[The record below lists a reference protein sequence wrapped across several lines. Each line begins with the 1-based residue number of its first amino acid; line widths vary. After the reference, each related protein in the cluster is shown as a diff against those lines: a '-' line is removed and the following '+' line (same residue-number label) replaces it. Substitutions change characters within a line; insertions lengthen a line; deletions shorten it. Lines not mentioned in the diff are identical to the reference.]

1 MKRDVIRRKAIEP
14 KSGADHDADP
24 RDGGVQSVDRA
35 LSIIE
40 TLAEDD
46 EGYRL
51 SDLAIRTGLSTST
64 VHRLLA
70 TLENRRFVQFDRTES
85 KWHVGARAFTVG
97 ATFARRRNF
106 TAQAVPYLRKLRDL
120 TRETANLAVVDDEFI
135 IVLTRMESREIMRSL
150 TKVGGRVAMVASGV
164 GKAVL
169 ATYSDAD
176 VSAIIRHHGM
186 PRLTEKSIV
195 RPGDLFKELEKV
207 RPPGFCHRRR
217 GSLHGPALH
226 RRRGLQRLQRAA
238 GGDFRLGHD
247 QPPDRRS
254 PARARPD
261 RARGGGGADGRARR
275 RDAGSETR
283 PETGFAARHCP
294 PRKLGLAARAPR
306 HRYIHPSLSMAR
318 LRGTMSSDSTIG
330 ESHAF

>member
-1 MKRDVIRRKAIEP
+1 MKKNVIRRRLVEP
-14 KSGADHDADP
+14 KSGADSYSDP

-64 VHRLLA
+64 VHRLLT
-70 TLENRRFVQFDRTES
+70 TLEHRRFVQFDRDQS
-85 KWHVGARAFTVG
+85 KWHVGARAFMVG
-97 ATFARRRNF
+97 ATFARHRNF
-106 TAQAVPYLRKLRDL
+106 TAQAIPYLRKLRDL

-150 TKVGGRVAMVASGV
+150 TKVGGRVSMVASSV

-169 ATYSDAD
+169 AAYSDED

-195 RPGDLFKELEKV
+195 RPGDLFKELQTI
-207 RPPGFCHRRR
+207 RQR
-217 GSLHGPALH
+217 GYAVDDEEAQI
-226 RRRGLQRLQRAA
+226 GLRCIAA
-238 GGDFRLGHD
+238 VVYDPHAE
-247 QPPDRRS
+247 P
-254 PARARPD
+254 
-261 RARGGGGADGRARR
+261 
-275 RDAGSETR
+275 
-283 PETGFAARHCP
+283 
-294 PRKLGLAARAPR
+294 LAAISVSGMTSRVTNE
-306 HRYIHPSLSMAR
+306 R
-318 LRGTMSSDSTIG
+318 LPGIG
-330 ESHAF
+330 RIVREVAAELTAALGGVMPDQRQG

>member
-1 MKRDVIRRKAIEP
+1 MQVAMKKNVIRRRLVEP
-14 KSGADHDADP
+14 KSSADNDP
-24 RDGGVQSVDRA
+24 DSRDGGVQSVDRA

-51 SDLAIRTGLSTST
+51 SDLAVRTGLSTST

-70 TLENRRFVQFDRTES
+70 TLEKRRFVQFDRYES
-85 KWHVGARAFTVG
+85 KWHVGAQSFAVG

-106 TAQAVPYLRKLRDL
+106 VAQAMPYLRKLRDL
-120 TRETANLAVVDDEFI
+120 TRETANLAVVDDEHI

-176 VSAIIRHHGM
+176 INAIICRQGM

-195 RPGDLFKELEKV
+195 RPSELFRQIEAI
-207 RPPGFCHRRR
+207 RRQGYAVDDEEAR
-217 GSLHGPALH
+217 IGLRCVAAVVYNDCGEPLAAISVSGMTSRVTEERLPALG
-226 RRRGLQRLQRAA
+226 RTVCEVAA
-238 GGDFRLGHD
+238 ELTAALGGVMPGVAD
-247 QPPDRRS
+247 QGETQDAEPD
-254 PARARPD
+254 
-261 RARGGGGADGRARR
+261 
-275 RDAGSETR
+275 GSDNSI
-283 PETGFAARHCP
+283 F
-294 PRKLGLAARAPR
+294 
-306 HRYIHPSLSMAR
+306 
-318 LRGTMSSDSTIG
+318 SSR
-330 ESHAF
+330 

>member
-1 MKRDVIRRKAIEP
+1 MQVAMKRDVIRRKAIGP
-14 KSGADHDADP
+14 KSSADSDPDP

-51 SDLAIRTGLSTST
+51 SDLAVRTGLSTST

-70 TLENRRFVQFDRTES
+70 TLEKRRFVQFDRTES
-85 KWHVGARAFTVG
+85 KWHVGAQSFSVG

-106 TAQAVPYLRKLRDL
+106 AAQAMPYLRKLRDQ
-120 TRETANLAVVDDEFI
+120 TRETANLAVVDDESI
-135 IVLTRMESREIMRSL
+135 IVLTRIESREIMRSV

-176 VSAIIRHHGM
+176 VNAIICHHGM

-195 RPGDLFKELEKV
+195 RPSELFRQLEAI
-207 RPPGFCHRRR
+207 RRQGYAVDDEEACMGLR
-217 GSLHGPALH
+217 CVAAVVYSDCSEPLAAISVSGMTCRVTDERLPAV
-226 RRRGLQRLQRAA
+226 
-238 GGDFRLGHD
+238 
-247 QPPDRRS
+247 
-254 PARARPD
+254 
-261 RARGGGGADGRARR
+261 GRAVR
-275 RDAGSETR
+275 EV
-283 PETGFAARHCP
+283 AAELTIA
-294 PRKLGLAARAPR
+294 LGGVMPATA
-306 HRYIHPSLSMAR
+306 
-318 LRGTMSSDSTIG
+318 DQN
-330 ESHAF
+330 

>member
-1 MKRDVIRRKAIEP
+1 MQVAMKRNVLRRKTI
-14 KSGADHDADP
+14 GARSDPDHDPEP

-35 LSIIE
+35 LFIIE

-70 TLENRRFVQFDRTES
+70 TLEKRRFVQFDRTES
-85 KWHVGARAFTVG
+85 KWHIGAQSFSVG

-106 TAQAVPYLRKLRDL
+106 VAQAMPYLRKLRDL
-120 TRETANLAVVDDEFI
+120 TRETANLAVVDDESI

-169 ATYSDAD
+169 ATYSDED
-176 VSAIIRHHGM
+176 VNAIIRRQGM

-195 RPGDLFKELEKV
+195 RPGELFRELEAI
-207 RPPGFCHRRR
+207 RRQGFAVDDEEARIGLRCVAAVVYSDSSEPLAAISVSGMTSRVTAAR
-217 GSLHGPALH
+217 LPALGQTV
-226 RRRGLQRLQRAA
+226 REVAA
-238 GGDFRLGHD
+238 ELTLGGVM
-247 QPPDRRS
+247 
-254 PARARPD
+254 
-261 RARGGGGADGRARR
+261 
-275 RDAGSETR
+275 
-283 PETGFAARHCP
+283 PEA
-294 PRKLGLAARAPR
+294 K
-306 HRYIHPSLSMAR
+306 
-318 LRGTMSSDSTIG
+318 SS
-330 ESHAF
+330 